1 MTNYKKIELKK
12 YSMMKRA
19 LVLILLFSVTKL
31 YAENIKIS
39 FVQENGTRIEKEY
52 SSSKETLV
60 LFDVESM
67 KTVSIE
73 KQNIY
78 KSVKVLEL
86 QNLAF
91 IENLDFLE
99 MFPNLRELYI
109 GYGVKVLSV
118 NLKHLN
124 NLEFVEIADKK
135 IILK

>member
-1 MTNYKKIELKK
+1 MKKIELRK

-31 YAENIKIS
+31 YAENIKIC

-109 GYGVKVLSV
+109 GYGVKFSSV